1 MSFWREFGAYGRRGA
16 RGPCSGFVDVDSYGF
31 LQPRSRRKEQLPLFF
46 DEAFQSKP
54 LGNFPNK
61 TLRNTFQGDH
71 SPSVK
76 QHQRPW
82 TDRNDSSSRET
93 RDIEGEGQTSVP
105 THIQGENQD
114 NSSLTEVKPDHFL
127 LKGAKPKCHCNDC
140 RIIRQ
145 QPNESFTELGL
156 NTADDKSITDSATH
170 LEEVEKSAPFKANDI
185 SNDLDID
192 RDSSLQDSNFFDTED
207 DSDDSTY
214 EEETRLQKL
223 QAIKTV
229 KEEVV
234 NLQERVNLFVDKDK
248 NLEYLTCEELL
259 TKCLLKLDDILTE
272 GIEEV
277 RSTRK
282 ALVLQINNTLKQLEE
297 KLNDD

>member
-1 MSFWREFGAYGRRGA
+1 MSFWNEFGAYGRRGA
-16 RGPCSGFVDVDSYGF
+16 RGPFSGFVDVDSYGF

-54 LGNFPNK
+54 SGNFPNK

-71 SPSVK
+71 K

-82 TDRNDSSSRET
+82 TDRNDSSSR
-93 RDIEGEGQTSVP
+93 QTSVP
-105 THIQGENQD
+105 INIQGENQH

-156 NTADDKSITDSATH
+156 DTADKSIIDSSTH
-170 LEEVEKSAPFKANDI
+170 SEEVEKSAGESKHNITPSMANDI

-234 NLQERVNLFVDKDK
+234 KLQERVNLFVDKDK